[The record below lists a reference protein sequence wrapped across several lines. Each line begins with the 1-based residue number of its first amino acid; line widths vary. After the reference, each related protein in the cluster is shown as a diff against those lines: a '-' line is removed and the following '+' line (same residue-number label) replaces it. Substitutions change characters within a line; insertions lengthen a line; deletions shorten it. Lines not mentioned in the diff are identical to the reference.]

1 MSGRPWRTVLVGLG
15 RVGMGYADDAVMA
28 RSMPYAAHAQV
39 LADHPEFDWGAAVDL
54 SEDARAEAVKRWQV
68 PLTAA
73 IAEEVAER
81 YAPEVAVLATPP
93 EARVPLVERLPGL
106 RGVMVEKPLGRTA
119 AEAEEFLALCAERG
133 IAVQVNLWR
142 RGDEQ
147 FRALAAGRMRAE
159 IGDPQAVF
167 GVYGN
172 GLVNNGTHMVDLVR
186 MLIGEFETVHALPG
200 LARPVTGQK
209 VGAIGGDLNVP
220 FAAQLTGGAA
230 LAFLPLDFR
239 SYREVGIDVWGASAR
254 MAILHEGLTVS
265 IYPRAENRLAAGEHE
280 VASDRPVQLPST
292 IGHALYHL
300 YTNLAGGLAGGEELW
315 SPGAEGLRAE
325 RVIEAV
331 RRSVNDDGTPIDCRP
346 APTMAA

>member
-1 MSGRPWRTVLVGLG
+1 MSDRPWRAVLIGLG
-15 RVGMGYADDAVMA
+15 RVGMGYADDPVMA

-39 LADHPEFDWGAAVDL
+39 LADHPEFEWGAVVDL
-54 SEDARAEAVKRWQV
+54 SEDARAEAVRRWQV
-68 PLTAA
+68 AFTAA
-73 IAEEVAER
+73 TAEEVAEH

-93 EARVPLVERLPGL
+93 EVRLSIVDRLPGL

-119 AEAEEFLALCAERG
+119 AEAEEFLALCAERR

-147 FRALAAGRMRAE
+147 FRGLAAGRMRAE

-186 MLIGEFETVHALPG
+186 MLIGEFETVNALPR
-200 LARPVTGQK
+200 LARSVSGTT

-220 FAAQLTGGAA
+220 FAAQLAGGAA

-239 SYREVGIDVWGASAR
+239 SYREVGIDVWGTTAR
-254 MAILHEGLTVS
+254 MAILHEGLSVS
-265 IYPRAENRLAAGEHE
+265 IYPRAENRLAAGLHE
-280 VASDRPVQLPST
+280 IASDRPVQLPST

-300 YTNLAGGLAGGEELW
+300 YTNLAGGLSASEELW
-315 SPGAEGLRAE
+315 SPGAGALRAE
-325 RVIEAV
+325 RVIDAV
-331 RRSVNDDGTPIDCRP
+331 RHSVDAEGAPIDCRNT
-346 APTMAA
+346 PTIAA